1 MRHSTLVLIVGNDG
15 AIGVMLGAHQSIG
28 LKGILMYG
36 TEEQKTKYLPKL
48 ASGEHVAAFA
58 LTEPSG
64 GSDAAS
70 IKLKATLAPDGKHY
84 LLNGTK
90 TYITNGGMAE
100 IFTVF
105 AKTPMP
111 TATRR

>member
-1 MRHSTLVLIVGNDG
+1 MTLTLRR
-15 AIGVMLGAHQSIG
+15 
-28 LKGILMYG
+28 
-36 TEEQKTKYLPKL
+36 
-48 ASGEHVAAFA
+48 
-58 LTEPSG
+58 

-90 TYITNGGMAE
+90 TYITNGGIAE

-111 TATRR
+111 TATVIFNQL